1 MSRPPTPG
9 GRDAPGELQER
20 RPPPL
25 SIAAGADLV
34 VEYLRGV
41 LGLPIRPERLTYQSG
56 VTMIRHFEEV
66 FES

>member
-1 MSRPPTPG
+1 MIRAVLFDLDDTLYDQRAWLAG
-9 GRDAPGELQER
+9 AWE
-20 RPPPL
+20 
-25 SIAAGADLV
+25 AVAGADLV